1 MKTPRP
7 LGGLIHSYQGYDPQR
22 FPSPTQPPPDVAGAA
37 MEHFLRYGEY
47 RKLTDE
53 DLANAVRI
61 DPSQIAGLGPS
72 LDALIALLEERKRK
86 ILSTYETDG
95 VRKEAERT
103 YRAIADEVVRGDGH
117 GRDARAT
124 GGKKGKGAG
133 GEDQGK
139 KVRVA
144 LREAVRGEQ
153 MRDLER
159 LWYAA
164 ERVDRGLAGEL
175 MGVIEALGNRYEVE
189 ELAARYTFTGRKGMS
204 VPQAIEVKEELET
217 IDRLLEQLREALKDA
232 KIGIVDL
239 DELSRFV
246 DEAGVDELRGLQER
260 VEQYMREQAE
270 AQGLERDNEG
280 NWRASPTTY
289 KIFQSKLLDEIFSEL
304 EASRHGRHQGPV
316 IGEGVVELAKTRGY
330 EFGDSPAHLDLPQT
344 VVNAALRRR
353 TEARG
358 HGGTKGGRVRVGVED
373 IEVHLTRNT
382 PKCATSL
389 IVDMSGSMSY
399 GGQYVACK
407 RMAIALDGLI
417 RSEYPGD
424 FLRVFE
430 MYTFAKLVAPGELAK
445 VMPKP
450 VTTRDPVVRLR
461 VDMSDPDISE
471 TMVHPH
477 FTNIQHALELSRK
490 QLAAQDTPNKQIMLI
505 TDGLPTAHFE
515 NGAGTGVEKKAGR
528 DGRDLYLLYP
538 PDPLTERATMRE
550 AAACAREGIT
560 INLFLIPSW
569 SQDEDDIAFAHR
581 LAETTKGRVIFTAGR
596 DLDRFVLWDYVSQR
610 RRVIG

>member
-1 MKTPRP
+1 
-7 LGGLIHSYQGYDPQR
+7 
-22 FPSPTQPPPDVAGAA
+22 

-47 RKLTDE
+47 RELTDE

-86 ILSTYETDG
+86 ILETYETEG
-95 VRKEAERT
+95 VRGEAERA
-103 YRAIADEVVRGDGH
+103 YRALADEVVRGGH

-124 GGKKGKGAG
+124 GGGRKGKGAG

-139 KVRVA
+139 KIRAA

-189 ELAARYTFTGRKGMS
+189 ELAARWAFTGREGMS

-232 KIGIVDL
+232 KIGIIDL

-260 VEQYMREQAE
+260 VERYMREQAE

-344 VVNAALRRR
+344 VVNAALRRGM
-353 TEARG
+353 EARG
-358 HGGTKGGRVRVGVED
+358 HEGTKGGRVRVGVED

-424 FLRVFE
+424 ILRVFE
-430 MYTFAKLVAPGELAK
+430 MYTFAKAVAPGALAK

-515 NGAGTGVEKKAGR
+515 NGAGTGAEGGGRHGRDARATR
-528 DGRDLYLLYP
+528 DGRGEGRNLYLLYP

-560 INLFLIPSW
+560 INIFLIPSW